1 MQATKMLLLAG
12 LAALSLGGGAVKA
25 QNLTPSFA
33 EAPYQAELNLAM
45 SATFDRLNG
54 QLRPG
59 SPSLDLT
66 RSDAS
71 HRATFLLNPHLF
83 GIGDVG
89 G

>member
-12 LAALSLGGGAVKA
+12 LAALSLGGAVKA

-33 EAPYQAELNLAM
+33 EAPYQAEMNRET

-54 QLRPG
+54 QLQSG
-59 SPSLDLT
+59 SPGPDLT
-66 RSDAS
+66 RSGAS
-71 HRATFLLNPHLF
+71 HGATFLSHPHLF
-83 GIGDVG
+83 GIGDAG